1 MSIRTI
7 IFCALCLTVTTA
19 GSQTLNAYIEAA
31 ENAMAEKDFNSAYVF
46 YGIAVDIDSARVDLR
61 FHLAD
66 AAREWRAYSVSEEM
80 YRSVMNDDTEGN
92 FAETAFWL
100 AQVQHV
106 QGDYD
111 SAIASY
117 QIYLGEHAD
126 EDSLLT
132 REANRLIASCQWAKD
147 NQSDPDDEIT
157 IDKLDSTVNTSFS
170 EVGALKADE
179 ILYFTRLGYARKD
192 VVKKRKVPPSYLY
205 SKVLSAPKD
214 SIPMPLDSILNDS
227 LDHTAHTTFNHDGSR
242 VYYTVC
248 QYLNRS
254 DIQCDIYFRDIVEG
268 EWGEAQKLPSP
279 INIDTFTNTQPS
291 IAYDDNLGKDVLY
304 FVSDRDEGQGG
315 LDIWYSVI
323 NDNNTFTEPVNFS
336 EINTE
341 YDELTPFFH
350 EESNILYFSSN
361 GREGFGAYDMF
372 SAEQDGTI
380 GWLEPVNL
388 GSQYNSSF
396 NDVYFS
402 LNEDESYGMFSSNKV
417 GSLYLDSGAQAC
429 CYDVYKAEKE
439 PIEVKM
445 IVETYNEMTGEPLD
459 DVTLYIEH
467 RNGEVVQVTQTTG
480 SSNRYE
486 MDLRRN
492 KQYTVTGEKRTFNP
506 ATEVFSTYDIKK
518 SKEIVIQLYLDPS
531 DVIVEVHTYDKRKRE
546 QLVNVN
552 VAFLDANGLQLGVK
566 TNRYSNITYF
576 SAPPDA
582 NYALIGTRKGY
593 RKASV
598 TMIKSEFIGHDTLVK
613 ELYLELGNLEDF
625 LPLAIYFDNDK
636 PNPGSRGTATKVRYL
651 QTYDAYYA
659 KKQGYTNKYSKG
671 LTGAEAEESK
681 AKMVAFFDDGLKLGR
696 EEFESFLNILDQYLE
711 EELSFKI
718 FLKGYASPLASSE
731 YNAALGERRINT
743 IQNEFA
749 AFRGGVLKKY
759 FDSGDLEVEEKS
771 FGDSAAPANVS
782 DDARNVR
789 KSIYSPEASR
799 ERRVEIIE
807 IQKDIPQ
814 R

>member
-1 MSIRTI
+1 MT
-7 IFCALCLTVTTA
+7 
-19 GSQTLNAYIEAA
+19 
-31 ENAMAEKDFNSAYVF
+31 EKDYNSAFVF
-46 YGIAVDIDSARVDLR
+46 YGIAVEIDSGRVDLR
-61 FHLAD
+61 YHLGN
-66 AAREWRAYSVSEEM
+66 AAREYRAYSVSEDM
-80 YRSVMNDDTEGN
+80 YRSVLLDDTNGD

-100 AQVQHV
+100 ADVQYI

-126 EDSLLT
+126 EDSILT
-132 REANRLIASCQWAKD
+132 IEANRMILSCQWAID
-147 NQSDPDDEIT
+147 NQTDPDDEIL
-157 IDKLDSTVNTSFS
+157 IEKLDSGVNTSFS
-170 EVGALKADE
+170 EVGGLKADE
-179 ILYFTRLGYARKD
+179 IMYFTRLGYARKD
-192 VVKKRKVPPSYLY
+192 VVKKKEIPPSYLY

-248 QYLNRS
+248 QYLNRT
-254 DIQCDIYFRDIVEG
+254 DIQCDIYFRDIVDG

-279 INIDTFTNTQPS
+279 INIDTFTNTQPAV
-291 IAYDDNLGKDVLY
+291 AYDDNLGKDVLY
-304 FVSDRDEGQGG
+304 FVSDRDNGQGG
-315 LDIWYSVI
+315 LDIWYTVI
-323 NDNNTFTEPVNFS
+323 NDNNTFTEPENLSWVN
-336 EINTE
+336 TP
-341 YDELTPFFH
+341 YDDVTPFFH
-350 EESNILYFSSN
+350 EESNTLYFSTN
-361 GREGFGAYDMF
+361 GLNGFGGYDVF
-372 SAEQDGTI
+372 GAEQDGELA
-380 GWLEPVNL
+380 WHEPVNL

-417 GSLYLDSGAQAC
+417 GSQYLDAGAQAC
-429 CYDVYKAEKE
+429 CYDIYRVEKE

-445 IVETYNEMTGEPLD
+445 IVETYNRLTGLPLL

-467 RNGEVVQVTQTTG
+467 RNGETVQVTQTTG
-480 SSNRYE
+480 ASNRYE

-506 ATEVFSTYDIKK
+506 DTKVFSTYDIKK
-518 SKEIVIQLYLDPS
+518 SKEIVQKLYLDAS
-531 DVIVEVHTYDKRKRE
+531 DVVVEVRTFDLRKRE
-546 QLVNVN
+546 PLVNVKVDLLDSDGN
-552 VAFLDANGLQLGVK
+552 VIDTK
-566 TNRYSNITYF
+566 TNRYSHKIHF
-576 SAPPDA
+576 KAAPDEDYSFA
-582 NYALIGTRKGY
+582 GSRKGY
-593 RKASV
+593 RKNAV
-598 TMIKSEFIGHDTLVK
+598 GLIRSELIGRDTIIK

-636 PNPGSRGTATKVRYL
+636 PDPGSRGTGTTVRYL
-651 QTYDAYYA
+651 ETFDAYYA
-659 KKQGYTNKYSKG
+659 KKGSYVNRFVRGLKG
-671 LTGAEAEESK
+671 GEKDSSET
-681 AKMVAFFDDGLKLGR
+681 KMVAFFDDGLKLGR
-696 EEFESFLNILDQYLE
+696 EEFESFLNILGQYLD

-749 AFRGGVLKKY
+749 AFRGGVLQKY
-759 FDSGDLEVEEKS
+759 FDSGDLQVQERS
-771 FGDSAAPANVS
+771 FGDSNAPANVS
-782 DDARNVR
+782 DDARNLR

-807 IQKDIPQ
+807 IQKDNP
-814 R
+814 